1 MRFRVSVNA
10 PGELRGQ
17 LGDLAQRLVNDLSR
31 LIKGWDASRKYFK
44 NGFMLGSDR
53 YYYIVKVEPP
63 MLVNATTNNPKWFVD
78 TIDVVVNVAGKL
90 PVEIGVAFKEGR
102 GVISIEIVLKPRQE
116 GKN

>member
-1 MRFRVSVNA
+1 MRFKVSVNA
-10 PGELRGQ
+10 PGEL
-17 LGDLAQRLVNDLSR
+17 GDLAQRLIDDLR
-31 LIKGWDASRKYFK
+31 AFIRGWDVSRVYFR
-44 NGFMLGSDR
+44 NGFILGSDR
-53 YYYIVKVEPP
+53 YYYIVKVDSP

-102 GVISIEIVLKPRQE
+102 GVISIEIVLKPRQ